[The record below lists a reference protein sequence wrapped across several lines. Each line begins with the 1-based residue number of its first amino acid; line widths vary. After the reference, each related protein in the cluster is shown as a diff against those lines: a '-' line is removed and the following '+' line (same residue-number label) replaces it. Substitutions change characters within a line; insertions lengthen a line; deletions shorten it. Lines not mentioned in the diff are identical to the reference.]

1 MRIRVVALVAIAAA
15 VTLVSI
21 AAARPEAKTQPV
33 AIELSIIP
41 ERTFVLNVQHTG
53 SLKGDT
59 GSITTVDKVL
69 RETPRIVMRDGQR
82 ISIYSGV
89 WTLAGKRGTVTIR
102 ERNEW
107 VDVGRGHGVA
117 VGTWKFVRGT
127 GQYAGLGGGGR
138 SGHAGLGSPW
148 YARYE
153 GVLTSP

>member
-1 MRIRVVALVAIAAA
+1 MRARVVVLVALAATVA
-15 VTLVSI
+15 LASVAMAGSSATKQ
-21 AAARPEAKTQPV
+21 RV

-53 SLKGDT
+53 PLKGDS
-59 GSITTVDKVL
+59 GSITTVDEILRGMPRNVL
-69 RETPRIVMRDGQR
+69 RDGQK
-82 ISIYSGV
+82 ISIYTGV
-89 WTLAGKRGTVTIR
+89 WTLAGKRGTLTIR

-127 GQYAGLGGGGR
+127 GQYAGLVGGGR

-148 YARYE
+148 YGRYE
-153 GVLTSP
+153 GFLTSP

>member
-1 MRIRVVALVAIAAA
+1 MRIRVAALVAIAAA

-21 AAARPEAKTQPV
+21 AAAGLEAMTQRV

-41 ERTFVLNVQHTG
+41 ERTFVLDVQHTG
-53 SLKGDT
+53 PLKGDT

-69 RETPRIVMRDGQR
+69 QETPRVVMRDGQR
-82 ISIYSGV
+82 VSIYSGV

-107 VDVGRGHGVA
+107 VGVGGGHGVA

-127 GQYAGLGGGGR
+127 VQ
-138 SGHAGLGSPW
+138 
-148 YARYE
+148 
-153 GVLTSP
+153 